1 MSMERLGQQVDEY
14 LDWKR
19 NLARQITRYRS
30 WLENN
35 RLNSPDTEAKLD
47 HALRILRQ
55 DQLTLAFV
63 GEYSRGKTEL
73 INSLFFA
80 DFGQRM
86 LPSQAGRTTMCPTEI
101 FFDQQAGR
109 PYIRLLPIET
119 RMTEAN
125 VAQFKRIP
133 RHWVNMPLDMDN
145 PDNMAEAFAQ
155 VARTKCLPAEQ
166 AIALGFDPDL
176 LEPAADKPGHVQVP
190 AWRHALVSLDHPL
203 LRRGLR
209 ILDTPGLNALG
220 SEPEL
225 TLSMLPAAQAV
236 FFMLSA
242 DSGVTA
248 SDMQVWEQHLRPLY
262 DEGQCT
268 LFAILNK
275 IDVLWDDLAG
285 DVFVDNAIRLVQQAT
300 SRQLN
305 LPMDCILPLSAKQS
319 LLAKVRSDQALLS
332 RSKIGNLENLLCD
345 RIVAQKES
353 LLQERVVSQVLRLSQ
368 NSQTALQRRV
378 DQLEQQLS
386 AITHSKH
393 DTGNLLFEMTAK
405 AKNEHAQHHRRL
417 LSLKTNQRLLK
428 RQGDLL
434 QAAIRSTQTQGHVT
448 KVKRNLNTSW
458 TTFGINQAI
467 LHFFNSLEA
476 DLHNLQHEAELA
488 NKMVGA
494 IYKRHNEENPLYAED
509 PPALSI
515 DRSLRQ
521 LRQIRRQADQFRL
534 QLKTLLTEQH
544 TVTRRFINTLAQEV
558 LRLHR
563 RLRTEVDNWTRDAL
577 TPLLQHSLEHKQLL
591 EGHLLELKRLSQQA
605 HQAQHRSEQLQRYL
619 DLLNEQLSVA
629 GDIQRQLRM
638 PAPWQ
643 RKAKVVSISQGQARA

>member
-101 FFDQQAGR
+101 FFEQQAGR

-242 DSGVTA
+242 DTGVTA

>member
-1 MSMERLGQQVDEY
+1 MSMERLGQHVDDY
-14 LDWKR
+14 LGWKR
-19 NLARQITRYRS
+19 DIGRQITRYRS
-30 WLENN
+30 WLEHN
-35 RLNSPDTEAKLD
+35 RLNSPEIEAKLD
-47 HALRILRQ
+47 HALHTLRQ

-101 FFDQQAGR
+101 FYDQQNEH

-125 VAQFKRIP
+125 IAQFKRIP

-166 AIALGFDPDL
+166 AIALGFDPDM
-176 LEPAADKPGHVQVP
+176 LEPADKPGHVQVP

-242 DSGVTA
+242 DTGVTA
-248 SDMQVWEQHLRPLY
+248 SDMQVWEQHLRPLF
-262 DEGQCT
+262 DEGQST
-268 LFAILNK
+268 LFAVLNK

-285 DVFVDNAIRLVQQAT
+285 EVFVDNAIRLVQQAT
-300 SRQLN
+300 ARQLK
-305 LPMDCILPLSAKQS
+305 LEQHCVMPLSAKQS
-319 LLAKVRSDQALLS
+319 LLAKVRNDQALLT
-332 RSKIGNLENLLCD
+332 RSKITALEDLLCE
-345 RIVAQKES
+345 RIVAQKEQ
-353 LLQERVVSQVLRLSQ
+353 LLQDRVVSQVLRLAQ
-368 NSQTALQRRV
+368 NSQLALQRRV
-378 DQLEQQLS
+378 EQLDQQMARLNDNKQ
-386 AITHSKH
+386 
-393 DTGNLLFEMTAK
+393 DTGALLFELTAK
-405 AKNEHAQHHRRL
+405 AKDEHGQHHRRL
-417 LSLKTNQRLLK
+417 LSLKTNQRLIK

-434 QAAIRSTQTQGHVT
+434 QASLQQTDIKQHLN
-448 KVKRNLNTSW
+448 KVRRNLNTSW

-467 LHFFNSLEA
+467 LHFFNSVET
-476 DLHNLQHEAELA
+476 DLHNLQHEAGLA
-488 NKMVGA
+488 NKMVAA
-494 IYKRHNEENPLYAED
+494 IYKRHNDENPLTAED
-509 PPALSI
+509 APELCVA
-515 DRSLRQ
+515 RSLRQ
-521 LRQIRRQADQFRL
+521 LRQIRTQADRFRL

-544 TVTRRFINTLAQEV
+544 TVTRRFINTLAHEV
-558 LRLHR
+558 LQLHST
-563 RLRTEVDNWTRDAL
+563 LRSEVDLWAHEAL
-577 TPLLQHSLEHKQLL
+577 TPLLQHNLEHKQLL
-591 EGHLLELKRLSQQA
+591 EGHLLQLKRLSQQA
-605 HQAQHRSEQLQRYL
+605 QQTQQRSTQLKRYL
-619 DLLNEQLSVA
+619 GLLNEQLGIAS
-629 GDIQRQLRM
+629 DIQRQLRQ

-643 RKAKVVSISQGQARA
+643 RKGKVVNIASGQARA

>member
-176 LEPAADKPGHVQVP
+176 LEPAADKPGYVQVP

-242 DSGVTA
+242 DTGVTA

-300 SRQLN
+300 SRQLD

-521 LRQIRRQADQFRL
+521 LRKIRRQADQFRL

>member
-35 RLNSPDTEAKLD
+35 RLNAPDTEAKLD
-47 HALRILRQ
+47 HALRVLRQ

-242 DSGVTA
+242 DTGVTA

-262 DEGQCT
+262 DEGQCS

-285 DVFVDNAIRLVQQAT
+285 EVFVDNAIRLVQQAT

-305 LPMDCILPLSAKQS
+305 LPMDSIMPLSAKQS
-319 LLAKVRSDQALLS
+319 LLAKVRSDQALLT
-332 RSKIGNLENLLCD
+332 RSKIGHLENLLCD

-353 LLQERVVSQVLRLSQ
+353 LLQERVVTQVLRLSQ

-378 DQLEQQLS
+378 EQLQQQLS

-393 DTGNLLFEMTAK
+393 DTGNLLFEMTSK

-417 LSLKTNQRLLK
+417 LALKTNQRLLK

-434 QAAIRSTQTQGHVT
+434 QAAIRNTQTDGHVT

-488 NKMVGA
+488 NKMLGA

-509 PPALSI
+509 APALSI

-563 RLRTEVDNWTRDAL
+563 HLRVEVDNWTRDAL

-605 HQAQHRSEQLQRYL
+605 HQAQHRSEQLQRYV
-619 DLLNEQLSVA
+619 DLLSEQLSVA